1 MTHERPILFSGPM
14 VRAILEGRKTQTR
27 RVIKPQPMA
36 DAQDSDPGD
45 LVFLAGELHKVR
57 ESRGRNKAAAGEL
70 NAYPHPCFY
79 GRQGDTLWVRE
90 TWCPVD
96 KVGWWDCTQPRDAYY
111 EIGGMPRRNGVAY
124 LADSSHGGHEDA
136 ESRRCRVE
144 LGYRWRPSIH
154 MPRWASRLTL
164 RVTDVR
170 VQRLHEIS
178 EADAQAEGIERG
190 NASTFNLMGVHR
202 ALFSVLWD
210 SINAKR
216 GHSWDSN
223 PWVWVVA
230 FKRIEGQ
237 Q

>member
-1 MTHERPILFSGPM
+1 VTRERPILFTGEM
-14 VRAILEGRKTQTR
+14 VRAILGGRKTQTR
-27 RVIKPQPMA
+27 RVVIWRCKHDEDDGTVLLER
-36 DAQDSDPGD
+36 DAT
-45 LVFLAGELHKVR
+45 
-57 ESRGRNKAAAGEL
+57 GRNTPGAFWPWSFHDGDETPEL
-70 NAYPHPCFY
+70 CPY
-79 GRQGDTLWVRE
+79 GRPGDTLWVRE